1 MSAMIE
7 FFDVSRFY
15 PGDIT
20 AVRNI
25 TFSIQPGEMVF
36 LTGPSGA
43 GKSTL
48 LKMIAAIEK
57 PDEGSLIV
65 NGQDIGSLK
74 PAGIASLR
82 QNLGLVLQQQGLLPD
97 RTLLDN
103 VMLPL
108 IVTGASRS
116 EAEARA
122 SAALDKVD
130 LLDRAHFL
138 PQTLSGGEQQRVAV
152 ARAIVN
158 KPKIILADEPT
169 TNLDRI
175 SAAKVIDALR
185 FFQSAGVTCIIA
197 THDGQLLERAS
208 RVIRLEKG
216 RLSPLGPSSTPLRT
230 STP

>member
-1 MSAMIE
+1 MIE
-7 FFDVSRFY
+7 FSDVSRFY

-57 PDEGSLIV
+57 PDDGILTV
-65 NGQDIGSLK
+65 NGQDITSL
-74 PAGIASLR
+74 PQAGIASLR
-82 QNLGLVLQQQGLLPD
+82 QNLGLVLQPQVLLED
-97 RTLLDN
+97 RTILEN

-108 IVTGASRS
+108 IVTGTAKA

-122 SAALDKVD
+122 NAALDKVD
-130 LLDRAHFL
+130 LLERADSH

-169 TNLDRI
+169 TNLDRE
-175 SAAKVIDALR
+175 SAIKVIDAIR

-197 THDGQLLERAS
+197 THDGQLLEKAG
-208 RVIRLEKG
+208 RVIYLNRG
-216 RLSPLGPSSTPLRT
+216 RLVKSGHPSGTRT
-230 STP
+230 ERS

>member
-1 MSAMIE
+1 MIE
-7 FFDVSRFY
+7 FSDVSRFY

-20 AVRNI
+20 AVEHI
-25 TFSIQPGEMVF
+25 TFAIQPGEMVF

-48 LKMIAAIEK
+48 LKMIAAIER
-57 PDEGSLIV
+57 PDDGTLTV
-65 NGQDIGSLK
+65 NGQDIGSLR

-82 QNLGLVLQQQGLLPD
+82 QNLGLVLQQQVLLPD
-97 RTLLDN
+97 RTILDN

-108 IVTGASRS
+108 VVTGTARA

-122 SAALDKVD
+122 NAALDKVG
-130 LLDRAHFL
+130 LQDRAWFL

-169 TNLDRI
+169 TNLDRE
-175 SAAKVIDALR
+175 SAIKVIDAIR

-208 RVIRLEKG
+208 RVIYLNQG
-216 RLSPLGPSSTPLRT
+216 RLLKSEQRSGLRAGK
-230 STP
+230 P

>member
-1 MSAMIE
+1 MIE

-15 PGDIT
+15 PGGIT

-65 NGQDIGSLK
+65 NGQDIGSLR

-130 LLDRAHFL
+130 LLDRANFL
-138 PQTLSGGEQQRVAV
+138 PRALSGGEQQRVAV

-169 TNLDRI
+169 ANLDRI

-197 THDGQLLERAS
+197 THDDQLLERAS

-216 RLSPLGPSSTPLRT
+216 RLPPGPSSAPLPRTP
-230 STP
+230 

>member
-15 PGDIT
+15 PDDIT

-25 TFSIQPGEMVF
+25 TFSIQPGEMVY

-57 PDEGSLIV
+57 PDEGSLVV
-65 NGQDIGSLK
+65 NGQDIGSLR

-82 QNLGLVLQQQGLLPD
+82 QNLGLVLQQQGLLHD

-108 IVTGASRS
+108 IVTGTARA

-130 LLDRAHFL
+130 LLDRAHSL

-169 TNLDRI
+169 TNLDKI
-175 SAAKVIDALR
+175 SAIKVIEAIR

-216 RLSPLGPSSTPLRT
+216 RLISSGSSFLPLRT
-230 STP
+230 GTP

>member
-1 MSAMIE
+1 MIE

-20 AVRNI
+20 AVRNM
-25 TFSIQPGEMVF
+25 TFSIEPGEMVF

-57 PDEGSLIV
+57 PDSGNLTV
-65 NGQDIGSLK
+65 NGQDIIRLK

-82 QNLGLVLQQQGLLPD
+82 QNLGLVLQQQALLQD
-97 RTLLDN
+97 RTILDN

-108 IVTGASRS
+108 IVTGTHK
-116 EAEARA
+116 AEARA
-122 SAALDKVD
+122 RAHAALDKVD
-130 LLDRAHFL
+130 LLDRANFL

-169 TNLDRI
+169 TNLDRE
-175 SAAKVIDALR
+175 SAIKVISALR

-197 THDGQLLERAS
+197 THDGQLLEQAS
-208 RVIRLEKG
+208 RIIYLNQG
-216 RLSPLGPSSTPLRT
+216 RLIKSEQRSKPRT
-230 STP
+230 ERI

>member
-25 TFSIQPGEMVF
+25 TFSIRPGEMVF

-57 PDEGSLIV
+57 PDEGTLTV
-65 NGQDIGSLK
+65 NGQDIGRLR

-82 QNLGLVLQQQGLLPD
+82 QNLGLVLQQQGLLED
-97 RTLLDN
+97 RTILEN

-108 IVTGASRS
+108 VVTGTAKA

-122 SAALDKVD
+122 NAALDKVD
-130 LLDRAHFL
+130 LLDRAYFN

-158 KPKIILADEPT
+158 KPRIILADEPT
-169 TNLDRI
+169 TNLDRE
-175 SAAKVIDALR
+175 SAIKVIDAIR

-208 RVIRLEKG
+208 RIIYLNQG
-216 RLSPLGPSSTPLRT
+216 RLIKSEQRPKTHTGRS
-230 STP
+230 

>member
-1 MSAMIE
+1 MIE

-15 PGDIT
+15 PDNIT
-20 AVRNI
+20 AVKNI

-57 PDEGSLIV
+57 PDSGTLTV
-65 NGQDIGSLK
+65 NGQDISRLK
-74 PAGIASLR
+74 PAGISSLR
-82 QNLGLVLQQQGLLPD
+82 QNLGLVLQQQLFLSD
-97 RTLLDN
+97 RTILDN

-108 IVTGASRS
+108 IVTGTLRS
-116 EAEARA
+116 EAETRAR
-122 SAALDKVD
+122 AALDRVD
-130 LLDRAHFL
+130 LLHRAHFL
-138 PQTLSGGEQQRVAV
+138 PQALSGGEQQRVAV

-169 TNLDRI
+169 ANLDHE
-175 SAAKVIDALR
+175 SANKVIDAIC

-197 THDGQLLERAS
+197 THDEQLLKPADRVIYLNQGQLTLSEQRSIPRTER
-208 RVIRLEKG
+208 
-216 RLSPLGPSSTPLRT
+216 
-230 STP
+230 

>member
-1 MSAMIE
+1 MIE
-7 FFDVSRFY
+7 FSDVSRFY

-25 TFSIQPGEMVF
+25 TFSIEPGEMVF

-57 PDEGSLIV
+57 PDSGSLTV

-74 PAGIASLR
+74 AAGISTLR
-82 QNLGLVLQQQGLLPD
+82 QNLGLVLQQQALLPD
-97 RTLLDN
+97 RSILAN

-108 IVTGASRS
+108 IVTGTPKSD
-116 EAEARA
+116 AENRAR
-122 SAALDKVD
+122 AALDKVG
-130 LLDRAHFL
+130 LLDREDFS

-169 TNLDRI
+169 TNLDRE
-175 SAAKVIDALR
+175 SAIKVIDAIR
-185 FFQSAGVTCIIA
+185 FFQSAGVTCIVA
-197 THDGQLLERAS
+197 THDGQLLERAG
-208 RVIRLEKG
+208 RVIHLSHG
-216 RLSPLGPSSTPLRT
+216 RLVKSGPPARRQ
-230 STP
+230 

>member
-1 MSAMIE
+1 MIE

-20 AVRNI
+20 AVSNI

-57 PDEGSLIV
+57 PDDGTLTV
-65 NGQDIGSLK
+65 NGQDIANLR

-82 QNLGLVLQQQGLLPD
+82 QNLGLVLQQQALLED
-97 RTLLDN
+97 RTILDN

-108 IVTGASRS
+108 IVTGTSRA

-122 SAALDKVD
+122 NAALDKVD
-130 LLDRAHFL
+130 LADRAWFR

-169 TNLDRI
+169 TNLDRE
-175 SAAKVIDALR
+175 SAVKVIDAIS

-197 THDGQLLERAS
+197 THDGQLLERAN
-208 RVIRLEKG
+208 RIIYLKQG
-216 RLSPLGPSSTPLRT
+216 RLIKSEQRVRPQTGRP
-230 STP
+230 

>member
-1 MSAMIE
+1 MSAVIE
-7 FFDVSRFY
+7 FSDVSRFY

-20 AVRNI
+20 AVSNI

-57 PDEGSLIV
+57 PDDGTLTV
-65 NGQDIGSLK
+65 NGQDIGNLR

-82 QNLGLVLQQQGLLPD
+82 QNLGLVLQQQTLLED
-97 RTLLDN
+97 RTILDN

-108 IVTGASRS
+108 IVTGTSRA

-122 SAALDKVD
+122 NAALDKVD
-130 LLDRAHFL
+130 LADRAWFH

-169 TNLDRI
+169 TNLDRE
-175 SAAKVIDALR
+175 SAAKVIDAIR

-197 THDGQLLERAS
+197 THDGQLLERAN
-208 RVIRLEKG
+208 RVIYLKQG
-216 RLSPLGPSSTPLRT
+216 RLIKSEQRARPQAGRP
-230 STP
+230 

>member
-1 MSAMIE
+1 MIE
-7 FFDVSRFY
+7 FFNVSRFY

-57 PDEGSLIV
+57 PDEGSLTV
-65 NGQDIGSLK
+65 NGQDIGNLK

-82 QNLGLVLQQQGLLPD
+82 QNLGLILQQQSLLSD

-108 IVTGASRS
+108 IVTGTARA
-116 EAEARA
+116 EAETRA

-130 LLDRAHFL
+130 LLDRAHAF

-197 THDGQLLERAS
+197 THDGQLLERAN

-216 RLSPLGPSSTPLRT
+216 HLASSRPSPLPSRT
-230 STP
+230 GMP

>member
-1 MSAMIE
+1 MIE
-7 FFDVSRFY
+7 FHDVSRFY

-57 PDEGSLIV
+57 PDDGILTV
-65 NGQDIGSLK
+65 NNQDIGSLR

-82 QNLGLVLQQQGLLPD
+82 QNLGLVLQQQVLLED
-97 RTLLDN
+97 RTILEN

-108 IVTGASRS
+108 IVTGTARA

-122 SAALDKVD
+122 NAALDKVD
-130 LLDRAHFL
+130 LLDRAWFH

-169 TNLDRI
+169 TNLDRD
-175 SAAKVIDALR
+175 SALKVIDAIR

-208 RVIRLEKG
+208 RVIYLNQG
-216 RLSPLGPSSTPLRT
+216 RLVKSGPASRT
-230 STP
+230 RVEKP